1 MAHVHH
7 HRDPA
12 RDVPWVDPDLV
23 ATTQELVAE
32 RFPRAVAAL
41 LGGSS
46 AHGTATA
53 SSDLD
58 VVVVLPGPPAP
69 YRETVC
75 HRGRPVELFVHT
87 VDSVWSFVHAEIAT
101 RRSPL
106 LHLCGASVLVVDH
119 GGVGTDVQ
127 AEARRLIAA
136 GPAALT
142 ARERDDRRY
151 RITGLVEDLLDAGT
165 DAEVAFIGAALLL
178 AAGELVILEH
188 RGWLGVGK
196 WLARRLHQASPETA
210 DDLVVAYRR
219 LAGKAG
225 AQGFAD
231 AALRACAP
239 SGGPLAEGYRRP

>member
-1 MAHVHH
+1 MLHVT
-7 HRDPA
+7 PGQ
-12 RDVPWVDPDLV
+12 PDHL
-23 ATTQELVAE
+23 AAAQELVAE
-32 RFPRAVAAL
+32 RFPRAIAAL

-46 AHGTATA
+46 ARGAATP

-58 VVVVLPGPPAP
+58 LVVVLPGPPAP
-69 YRETVC
+69 YRETVY

-87 VDSVWSFVHAEIAT
+87 LDSVWSFVHAEITT

-119 GGVGTDVQ
+119 DGVGTQVR

-136 GPAALT
+136 GPPALT
-142 ARERDDRRY
+142 AQERDDRRY
-151 RITGLVEDLLDAGT
+151 RITGLVDDLLDT
-165 DAEVAFIGAALLL
+165 RIDAEIAFIGAALLV
-178 AAGELVILEH
+178 AVAELVILEQ
-188 RGWLGVGK
+188 RGWLGGGK

-210 DDLVVAYRR
+210 DDLVVAHRR
-219 LAGKAG
+219 LPTKAG

-231 AALRACAP
+231 AVLRACAP